1 MTDTND
7 MLPSRLVRAVRLLQV
22 FVLRFFD
29 KNPLSQVQIILTS
42 DGLAAPL
49 TPLSGALSL
58 LSLCPQQLLKPR
70 PGNEASNIATIELR
84 GVQLAIFFPPPLVA
98 DFHFFALLFFSSGS
112 ADSHVSALR
121 RLLQGDDLSDTSSQL
136 QPGTEA
142 QDYRKHLLKGRMSLQ
157 NSLITALKSLSSDAG
172 LLHQVP
178 PPSV

>member
-84 GVQLAIFFPPPLVA
+84 GVQLAIFFPPLLLLT
-98 DFHFFALLFFSSGS
+98 FIFLLFFSFLQAAPILMSPRCDDCSREMIS
-112 ADSHVSALR
+112 ATLHHNCNRVQR
-121 RLLQGDDLSDTSSQL
+121 RRTTESISSR
-136 QPGTEA
+136 EE
-142 QDYRKHLLKGRMSLQ
+142 
-157 NSLITALKSLSSDAG
+157 
-172 LLHQVP
+172 
-178 PPSV
+178 